1 VPPMGSLETDVK
13 TDDTTIPLISN
24 PTADWMSRATDLRL
38 LLQSARNVEESRLL
52 VDMFLIQCGLDIAAE
67 SSTIVAPIASAPVIE
82 PLVHD
87 TEKSVFELL
96 LGDGDVQEGISG
108 ESDTVDAQIS
118 ISPPEDI
125 TFSRSD
131 SPLPDVITLEENSHL
146 VSHPSPQAIHTAA

>member
-1 VPPMGSLETDVK
+1 
-13 TDDTTIPLISN
+13 
-24 PTADWMSRATDLRL
+24 
-38 LLQSARNVEESRLL
+38 LL

-118 ISPPEDI
+118 ISLPEDI